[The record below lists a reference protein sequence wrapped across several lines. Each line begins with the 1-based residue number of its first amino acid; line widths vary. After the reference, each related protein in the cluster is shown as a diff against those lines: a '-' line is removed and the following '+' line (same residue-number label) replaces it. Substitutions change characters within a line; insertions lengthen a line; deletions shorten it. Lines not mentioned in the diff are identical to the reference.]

1 MAEQLVAGHCPPRH
15 STPWWGR
22 ASPSRRPPSDCRGKG
37 SGQDDEA
44 ESGQLQA
51 TLHHRTVTEQAKGVL
66 AEAGGLDMHQA
77 YLALRGYAR
86 AHHRRLSDV
95 ATADLDPAELLTG
108 STDASRP

>member
-1 MAEQLVAGHCPPRH
+1 
-15 STPWWGR
+15 
-22 ASPSRRPPSDCRGKG
+22 
-37 SGQDDEA
+37 
-44 ESGQLQA
+44 
-51 TLHHRTVTEQAKGVL
+51 
-66 AEAGGLDMHQA
+66 MHQA